1 MALPPIQLGVQKYNK
16 QENQIDLKEILI
28 N

>member
-1 MALPPIQLGVQKYNK
+1 MALPPIQGVQKYNK
-16 QENQIDLKEILI
+16 QEENQIDLKEILI